1 LLIVDET
8 IVDGEPLLQDFQSAI
23 KKSTINNEFERV
35 KRSET
40 AAGRIFLTSSRQ

>member
-1 LLIVDET
+1 MRRLLMENH
-8 IVDGEPLLQDFQSAI
+8 GSKDFQSAI